1 MLDAVRVRNGLTSGQ
16 VITLPQP
23 ADPFDG
29 LGDFAIAPESFE
41 MMQARVGERLWRER
55 ALAAEMNIRQVEAV
69 LCRPLKKYSKA
80 ELLRLIGIAVDAAAA
95 LERRLFREGITE

>member
-1 MLDAVRVRNGLTSGQ
+1 MFIDNYAFEREVQ
-16 VITLPQP
+16 PKQP

-29 LGDFAIAPESFE
+29 LGDFEIAPESFE
-41 MMQARVGERLWRER
+41 MMQLREGERMWRER

-80 ELLRLIGIAVDAAAA
+80 DLLRLIGIAMDAAAA
-95 LERRLFREGITE
+95 LDRRLFREGITE